1 MKNNRKT
8 RESIAGVTLQTLERE
23 GSAAVSMRRVAR
35 AVGITPMAIY
45 NHFPDR
51 EALLK
56 TVTDAEFQKL
66 LDFFEARQKGKSLKQ
81 RLIYL
86 MDGYL
91 DYALAR
97 PRIFDYVFSKPRADA
112 RRFPKDFRARRSP
125 TLNPI
130 ADTVA
135 KAMEAGLL
143 RRDDVWEV
151 ALEFWAHAH
160 GYITLCR
167 AGRFA
172 LSDHQFRLLLR
183 RSLKRLLRGLAATK

>member
-1 MKNNRKT
+1 MKNKRKT
-8 RESIAGVTLQTLERE
+8 SETIADVALRTLEKE
-23 GSAAVSMRRVAR
+23 GPAAVSMRRVAR

-45 NHFPDR
+45 NHFPSR

-56 TVTDAEFQKL
+56 KVTDAEFQKL
-66 LDFFEARQKGKSLKQ
+66 LDFFAARQKRKSLEQ
-81 RLIYL
+81 RLFYL

-97 PRIFDYVFSKPRADA
+97 SRIFDYVFSRPRANA
-112 RRFPKDFRARRSP
+112 RRFPEDFRTRQSP

-130 ADTVA
+130 ADAVA
-135 KAMEAGLL
+135 EAMKAGLL
-143 RRDDVWEV
+143 RKDDVWEV

-160 GYITLCR
+160 GYITLYR
-167 AGRFA
+167 AGRFT

-183 RSLKRLLRGLAATK
+183 RSLKRLLQGLRARP

>member
-8 RESIAGVTLQTLERE
+8 RENIAGVTLQTLERE

-135 KAMEAGLL
+135 KAMHAGLL
-143 RRDDVWEV
+143 RKDDVWEV

-160 GYITLCR
+160 GYITLYR

>member
-1 MKNNRKT
+1 MKNNRQT
-8 RESIAGVTLQTLERE
+8 RERIAGVTLQTLERE

-56 TVTDAEFQKL
+56 TVTDTEFQKL

-112 RRFPKDFRARRSP
+112 RRFPKDFRARRSR

-130 ADTVA
+130 ADTVT

-160 GYITLCR
+160 GYITLYR

>member
-1 MKNNRKT
+1 MKDNRKT
-8 RESIAGVTLQTLERE
+8 SEKIADVALHLLEEE
-23 GSAAVSMRRVAR
+23 GPAAVSMRRVAK

-45 NHFPDR
+45 NHFPSR

-56 TVTDAEFQKL
+56 KVTDAEFQKL
-66 LDFFEARQKGKSLKQ
+66 CDFFEARQKGKPLEQ
-81 RLIYL
+81 RLVYL
-86 MDGYL
+86 VDGYL

-97 PRIFDYVFSKPRADA
+97 PRVFDYVFSKPRANA
-112 RRFPKDFRARRSP
+112 RRFPKDFRTRQSP

-135 KAMEAGLL
+135 EAMKAGLL
-143 RRDDVWEV
+143 RKDDVWEV

-160 GYITLCR
+160 GYITLYR
-167 AGRFA
+167 AERFT

-183 RSLKRLLRGLAATK
+183 RSLKRLLQGLGAKP